1 MFFHGFLE
9 ILECLGIVS
18 GDGSISRLYTGIVQS
33 TGNAANVILMG
44 MSSDDIIQLRDFAI
58 LHHSIQLAG
67 IFRIAAINQHGMPI
81 TLDECGICLPH
92 IQEGNLQFAVAVSCL
107 RWAWNTDNRKCQ
119 AQGYQNQLSQPCFVS
134 FLFHRVPLL
143 NASLDFPD
151 ATSYI

>member
-1 MFFHGFLE
+1 MFFHSFPE
-9 ILECLGIVS
+9 ILERLGIIS
-18 GDGSISRLYTGIVQS
+18 GDRRIRSLDTGIVQS
-33 TGNAANVILMG
+33 TGKASNVILMG
-44 MSSDDIIQLRDFAI
+44 MGSDDIIQLRDFVI
-58 LHHSIQLAG
+58 LHHGVHLAG
-67 IFRIAAINQHGMPI
+67 ICRITAINQHEMSI

-151 ATSYI
+151 ATNYI